1 MEWVLVGFCAF
12 IPILFRIHKRIS
24 VLEQKLRQ

>member
-1 MEWVLVGFCAF
+1 MEWILVGFCAF

-24 VLEQKLRQ
+24 ILEQKL